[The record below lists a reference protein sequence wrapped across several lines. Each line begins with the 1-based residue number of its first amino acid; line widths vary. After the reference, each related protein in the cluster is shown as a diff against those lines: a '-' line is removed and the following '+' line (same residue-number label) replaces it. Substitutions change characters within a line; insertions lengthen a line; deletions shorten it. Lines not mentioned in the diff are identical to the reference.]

1 MGEGSG
7 HIAVGYERCMVLL
20 SKQQR
25 VALLAGWVPVLHEGE
40 EVNPFFSLV
49 LCLEVFDYF

>member
-1 MGEGSG
+1 
-7 HIAVGYERCMVLL
+7 MVLL

-25 VALLAGWVPVLHEGE
+25 VALPTGWVPVLHEGE
-40 EVNPFFSLV
+40 EVNPVFSLV